1 MYSQAHIDRESWM
14 QRKMNNEIVKIM
26 GKACKQGINTFKV
39 YIGFRDQIFPFSEN
53 WPANY
58 NFSLFSKL
66 PTNYP
71 KTNKII
77 QKTFFGI
84 LLDFFG
90 NYLVTLNKVKNYN
103 LQANFQ
109 RMEKSGL

>member
-1 MYSQAHIDRESWM
+1 MLGMLKLW
-14 QRKMNNEIVKIM
+14 
-26 GKACKQGINTFKV
+26 FKT
-39 YIGFRDQIFPFSEN
+39 YIGFRDQIFPISEN

-71 KTNKII
+71 KNQKKYAKKNSKIRGFPPI
-77 QKTFFGI
+77 FGKNRLFFAY
-84 LLDFFG
+84 FVYFG
-90 NYLVTLNKVKNYN
+90 GDLLVTLKTMKNYN

-109 RMEKSGL
+109 KMEKSDL

>member
-1 MYSQAHIDRESWM
+1 MPNAQVGAAAPNKAGITILLGMLLHLQA
-14 QRKMNNEIVKIM
+14 NTPKI
-26 GKACKQGINTFKV
+26 KT

-71 KTNKII
+71 KIS
-77 QKTFFGI
+77 
-84 LLDFFG
+84 
-90 NYLVTLNKVKNYN
+90 
-103 LQANFQ
+103 
-109 RMEKSGL
+109 EKL